1 MAFRIFRGN
10 DPVPSANDKHSR
22 RQPQASAG
30 AADANRELIVSVA
43 AGLFISRGF
52 GSTTMQDIAD
62 ALSISRPKLYYYFR
76 DKSAILDAAVRNVP
90 VEAERRAR
98 VALKSAG
105 SDPAAALHQMVKSHA
120 QLILE
125 RPVEFR
131 LLDMSMEHLASAMQ
145 SRAAKAKRGLLE
157 AFTAVIR
164 LGLEQGHFRLVDPR
178 IASFSMIG
186 MANWTAAWYRPNG
199 RLPANVIAD
208 QIADIALAS
217 VTAPDQRQHG
227 SQTGIQ
233 ESLRLLQ
240 HGVSHLAMMVELD
253 SKSKS
258 KS

>member
-1 MAFRIFRGN
+1 MASRIFRGT
-10 DPVPSANDKHSR
+10 DSVPSAKENQSR
-22 RQPQASAG
+22 RPSQAGAG

-43 AGLFISRGF
+43 AGLFISKGF

-62 ALSISRPKLYYYFR
+62 ALHISRPKLYYYFR

-98 VALKSAG
+98 AALRRAA
-105 SDPAAALHQMVKSHA
+105 SDPAAALHEMVKSHT

-125 RPVEFR
+125 RPIEFR
-131 LLDMSMEHLASAMQ
+131 LLDMSMEHLASTMQ

-157 AFTAVIR
+157 AFTSVIR
-164 LGLEQGHFRLVDPR
+164 LGLERGRFRLVDPR

-217 VTAPDQRQHG
+217 VTAFEQRQPD
-227 SQTGIQ
+227 SAPGIR

-240 HGVSHLAMMVELD
+240 NGVSHLAMMIELD
-253 SKSKS
+253 SQSKS
-258 KS
+258 